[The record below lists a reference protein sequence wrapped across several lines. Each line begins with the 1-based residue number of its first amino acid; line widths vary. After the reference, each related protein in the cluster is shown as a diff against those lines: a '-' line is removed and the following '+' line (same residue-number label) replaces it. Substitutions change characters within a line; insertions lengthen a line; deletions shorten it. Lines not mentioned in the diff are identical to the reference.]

1 MNTIRPLVS
10 LRSPTAYSYIRFSS
24 AIQAQG
30 DSLRR
35 QTKLAQEY
43 CQKHSLTLSEQS
55 FTDLGVSAFNSANTN
70 EDNGLGQF
78 LKALEQGVIPSGS
91 FLLVESLDR
100 LSRANVMTAMRQL
113 FNIIEYG
120 ITVVT
125 LIDNRTYSSESETTD
140 LIISLAVMERAHNES
155 KTKSERIKAAWANKR
170 ANPTTTNRTSLAP
183 FWLKLNKDKRTY
195 TVIEKNAETVRRI
208 FQMSIDGHGIVG
220 IARRL
225 NEEKIPS
232 PKGGS
237 WSNTSIC
244 RILNSKA
251 VIGEY
256 TPNIGRTSTNAPISD
271 YYPSIIDEDTFYLS
285 QSRKAER
292 SKPESAGRKT
302 TFPNVFNQVAKCG
315 VCGATMYYDNK
326 SPTLKYLTCREF
338 KKKNCTNRPIRIEF
352 MNKFIVEQYL
362 LPKHFQHHISMTTT
376 ASKQADSVSSLEA
389 KIKEEEQALSKLME
403 ITENF
408 TSHIAVQQMENRD
421 RKISQLKKELE
432 ETKVQQAKV
441 ALTPR
446 IGFRQAQQLV
456 ANALQMEVNGKKPN
470 NTEPE
475 QLREYRVSLN
485 QSLKDVFNSLRV
497 HNTKA
502 DPEITVECNQFTYAI
517 EKSCLKSIH
526 EDLYWQLKC
535 DTAHNMATNGNIGD
549 TL

>member
-1 MNTIRPLVS
+1 MTTIRPLVS
-10 LRSPTAYSYIRFSS
+10 LRSPTAYSYVRFSS
-24 AIQAQG
+24 AIQAKG

-35 QTKLAQEY
+35 QTQLAQEY
-43 CQKHSLTLSEQS
+43 CTRHSLTLSEQS

-78 LKALEQGVIPSGS
+78 LKALEQRVIPRDS

-100 LSRANVMTAMRQL
+100 LSRAKVQTALRQL
-113 FNIIEYG
+113 LNIIEYG

-125 LIDNRTYSSESETTD
+125 LIDNRTYNSDSDTTD
-140 LIISLAVMERAHNES
+140 LIISLTVMERAHNES
-155 KTKSERIKAAWANKR
+155 KTKSERLKAAWANKR

-183 FWLKLNKDKRTY
+183 FWLKLNEDKRTY
-195 TVIEKNAETVRRI
+195 TVIEKSAETVRRI
-208 FQMSIDGHGIVG
+208 FQMSINGHGIIG
-220 IARRL
+220 IVRKL
-225 NEEKIPS
+225 NEEQIPS

-251 VIGEY
+251 AIGEF
-256 TPNIGRTSTNAPISD
+256 TPNIGRASTNEPISD

-302 TFPNVFNQVAKCG
+302 AFPNVFNQVAKCG

-352 MNKFIVEQYL
+352 MHKFIVEQYL

-376 ASKQADSVSSLEA
+376 SSKEDPISSLEA
-389 KIKEEEQALSKLME
+389 KIKEEEQALCQLME

-421 RKISQLKKELE
+421 RKIAQLKKELE
-432 ETKVQQAKV
+432 ETKIQQAKV

-456 ANALQMEVNGKKPN
+456 ANALQAEVHSKKPI
-470 NTEPE
+470 NTEPQE
-475 QLREYRVSLN
+475 LREYRVSLN
-485 QSLKDVFNSLRV
+485 RSLKDVFDSLLI
-497 HNTKA
+497 HNEKA
-502 DPEITVECNQFTYAI
+502 EPQIIVKCNQFTYVI

-526 EDLYWQLKC
+526 KDLYWAVKV
-535 DTAHNMATNGNIGD
+535 
-549 TL
+549 

>member
-100 LSRANVMTAMRQL
+100 LSRAKVQTALRQL
-113 FNIIEYG
+113 LNIIEYG

-208 FQMSIDGHGIVG
+208 FQMSINGHGIIG
-220 IARRL
+220 IARKL

-256 TPNIGRTSTNAPISD
+256 TPNIGRTSTNTPISD
-271 YYPSIIDEDTFYLS
+271 YYPSIIDESTFYLS

-292 SKPESAGRKT
+292 SKPKSAGRKT

-352 MNKFIVEQYL
+352 MHKFIIEQYL
-362 LPKHFQHHISMTTT
+362 LPKNFQHHINMTTET
-376 ASKQADSVSSLEA
+376 SKQGDSISSIEE
-389 KIKEEEQALSKLME
+389 KIKEEEQALNQLMK
-403 ITENF
+403 IAKNL
-408 TSHIAVQQMENRD
+408 TSHIAIQHMENRD
-421 RKISQLKKELE
+421 RKIMQLKEELE
-432 ETKVQQAKV
+432 ETKAQQAEV
-441 ALTPR
+441 TLTPR
-446 IGFRQAQQLV
+446 IGFKQAQQLV
-456 ANALQMEVNGKKPN
+456 ANALQMEVNDKKPN
-470 NTEPE
+470 CTDPE
-475 QLREYRVSLN
+475 LIREYRVTLN
-485 QSLKDVFNSLRV
+485 RSLKDVFNFLRI
-497 HNTKA
+497 HNLKSA
-502 DPEITVECNQFTYAI
+502 SEITVECNQLTYAI
-517 EKSCLKSIH
+517 DRKSLKLIH
-526 EDLYWQLKC
+526 ENLYWKSKV
-535 DTAHNMATNGNIGD
+535 
-549 TL
+549 

>member
-100 LSRANVMTAMRQL
+100 LSRANVMTALSQL
-113 FNIIEYG
+113 LNIIGHG

-271 YYPSIIDEDTFYLS
+271 YYPSIIDEDTFYFS

-338 KKKNCTNRPIRIEF
+338 KKKNCTNRPIRLELMHHFVIEQF
-352 MNKFIVEQYL
+352 LHPQ
-362 LPKHFQHHISMTTT
+362 HFERFNELVAKGTTVDSNVAVLKGKLE
-376 ASKQADSVSSLEA
+376 ASKETYKQLLSLASNFSDPVIQDEIKRRSESVQSLTQQIEA
-389 KIKEEEQALSKLME
+389 AKAQTIEATNSVHM
-403 ITENF
+403 NF
-408 TSHIAVQQMENRD
+408 RESC
-421 RKISQLKKELE
+421 
-432 ETKVQQAKV
+432 
-441 ALTPR
+441 
-446 IGFRQAQQLV
+446 QLV
-456 ANALQMEVNGKKPN
+456 ADALQTETYGYQPTSLPN
-470 NTEPE
+470 EE
-475 QLREYRVSLN
+475 LLKARVKLN
-485 QSLKDVFNSLRV
+485 RSLKQAFKEIQVSHCPDTKKASITANDFVFEA
-497 HNTKA
+497 H
-502 DPEITVECNQFTYAI
+502 
-517 EKSCLKSIH
+517 KSAMKTGFN
-526 EDLYWQLKC
+526 
-535 DTAHNMATNGNIGD
+535 DTTWWVQKKEA
-549 TL
+549 